1 MGCQNYH
8 KTVAEHKEIV
18 RIFMSLQGAMYL
30 TKPDV
35 VNLLEVTF
43 LITSTCR

>member
-1 MGCQNYH
+1 MGCENYF

-18 RIFMSLQGAMYL
+18 RMFMSLQGAMYL

-35 VNLLEVTF
+35 ISLLEVR
-43 LITSTCR
+43 IS